1 MAGGTHGRI
10 EATPSRMQI
19 MMREPC
25 AQTVVCAASRP
36 AQQKQHATRRTKL
49 LPNDMQKQQ
58 TNAASAKLLGYARV
72 SKAEDQDTAPQ
83 IEALEAAGCTRV
95 YEEHASGGRWAR
107 SDPHQLQ
114 IRRTSCKDKV
124 CQ

>member
-1 MAGGTHGRI
+1 MAGGTHGRV
-10 EATPSRMQI
+10 EATPSRTQI

-72 SKAEDQDTAPQ
+72 SKADDQDTAPQ
-83 IEALEAAGCTRV
+83 HEALEAAGRRSEERRVGTECDRTFRTRGAPS
-95 YEEHASGGRWAR
+95 HKKKKKTQQ
-107 SDPHQLQ
+107 H
-114 IRRTSCKDKV
+114 
-124 CQ
+124 

>member
-1 MAGGTHGRI
+1 
-10 EATPSRMQI
+10 

-95 YEEHASGGRWAR
+95 YEERSEERRVGKECVSTCRTGGW
-107 SDPHQLQ
+107 PVH
-114 IRRTSCKDKV
+114 
-124 CQ
+124 

>member
-1 MAGGTHGRI
+1 
-10 EATPSRMQI
+10 

-58 TNAASAKLLGYARV
+58 TNAASAKLPGYARE

-83 IEALEAAGCTRV
+83 IEALEAAGRTRA
-95 YEEHASGGRWAR
+95 YEIGSASCRVR
-107 SDPHQLQ
+107 V
-114 IRRTSCKDKV
+114 CKYGEFLVVAETLINK
-124 CQ
+124 

>member
-1 MAGGTHGRI
+1 MAGGTHGRV
-10 EATPSRMQI
+10 EATPSRTQI

-58 TNAASAKLLGYARV
+58 TNAASAKMLGYARV

-95 YEEHASGGRWAR
+95 YEEHEIGRA
-107 SDPHQLQ
+107 H
-114 IRRTSCKDKV
+114 V
-124 CQ
+124 

>member
-1 MAGGTHGRI
+1 MAGGTHGRV
-10 EATPSRMQI
+10 EATPSRTQI

-58 TNAASAKLLGYARV
+58 TNAALAKLLGFARV
-72 SKAEDQDTAPQ
+72 SKAEDQDTAQ
-83 IEALEAAGCTRV
+83 QLEERT
-95 YEEHASGGRWAR
+95 EEHKSEHQSPMRISYAVLRLKNTQRQTR
-107 SDPHQLQ
+107 SPN
-114 IRRTSCKDKV
+114 T
-124 CQ
+124 